1 MLYIV
6 PTLIGYLLGCSNMAA
21 YLAALRGVDLKSGG
35 TGNPGA
41 SNTLILMGWRAGVLV
56 GVHDIGK
63 AVAAV
68 LLAKAFFPGLPLAG
82 AVAGV
87 CSVLGHMF
95 PFYLKFRGGKGF
107 ASYLGMTLA
116 LNWRFALLLFVIV
129 AAVTL
134 ISDYIVI
141 GTMTTV
147 VSVPLFS
154 AWEHHYIA
162 ALLLAA
168 LSAIIVYKHRMNLV
182 HICDG
187 TEIGFQSAK
196 RGDHRKGA

>member
-6 PTLIGYLLGCSNMAA
+6 SALIGYLLGCSNMAT

-41 SNTLILMGWRAGVLV
+41 SNTLILMGWRAGVIV

-68 LLAKAFFPGLPLAG
+68 LLAKALFPGLPLAG

-95 PFYLKFRGGKGF
+95 PFYLKFRG
-107 ASYLGMTLA
+107 
-116 LNWRFALLLFVIV
+116 LFQLYGCDQIV
-129 AAVTL
+129 G
-134 ISDYIVI
+134 
-141 GTMTTV
+141 GTT
-147 VSVPLFS
+147 
-154 AWEHHYIA
+154 
-162 ALLLAA
+162 
-168 LSAIIVYKHRMNLV
+168 
-182 HICDG
+182 G
-187 TEIGFQSAK
+187 
-196 RGDHRKGA
+196 

>member
-1 MLYIV
+1 MLYVV
-6 PTLIGYLLGCSNMAA
+6 PALIGYLLGCSNMAT

-41 SNTLILMGWRAGVLV
+41 SNTLILMGWRAGVIV

-68 LLAKAFFPGLPLAG
+68 LLAKTLFPGLPLAG

-116 LNWRFALLLFVIV
+116 LNWKFALLLFVIV

-154 AWEHHYIA
+154 VWEHHYIA

-182 HICDG
+182 RICDG
-187 TEIGFQSAK
+187 TEIGFRSAK